1 MMAVLIPY
9 LPMIPT
15 TLIEIEQANV
25 DGDIVAY
32 RAAASCE
39 KREKGVLVALDDE
52 PIALL
57 RADKIMRDMLAETKA
72 PRYSVYLSGDNNFRK
87 QVNTAY
93 KANRDDSVKPVH
105 LNAVKDF
112 LVREWNASTTDG
124 YEADDALGF
133 NQTADTA
140 ICTIDKDLLMVEG
153 KHYNFVKKEWKIVT
167 ALEGLQHFYRQALIG
182 DTVDNIFGIRG
193 LGPAKSAKIINVLD
207 NEKDMYNAVCRLYND
222 PDRLDMNLN
231 CLWIWRN
238 EWELWE
244 DRFAY

>member
-1 MMAVLIPY
+1 V
-9 LPMIPT
+9 MILTKFPD
-15 TLIEIEQANV
+15 IERANI

-39 KREKGVLVALDDE
+39 KREKGNLVALDPE

-57 RADKIMRDMLAETKA
+57 RADRTMRDILEETRA
-72 PRYSVYLSGDNNFRK
+72 PKYELYLSGDTNFRK
-87 QVNTAY
+87 QVNPEY
-93 KANRDDSVKPVH
+93 KANRKEEKPVH

-112 LVREWNASTTDG
+112 LVREWNASTTQG

-133 NQTADTA
+133 NQTANTV

-153 KHYNFVKKEWKIVT
+153 NHYNFVKKEWQTVT

-193 LGPAKSAKIINVLD
+193 LGPAKSAKIINHLD
-207 NEKDMYNAVCRLYND
+207 NEKDMYNAVCKLYND

-244 DRFAY
+244 DRFEY